1 MNELMGGNNMRLK
14 KIGLTFLASV
24 AIVGSLASTTALAQ
38 ETVKIG
44 ANYELSGGA
53 ASYGQAMANGLE
65 LAIEQVNA
73 EGGVLE
79 GQQLEAIIFD
89 SQSELTESASVATR
103 LVGEG
108 VVGIVGPAT
117 TGQANA
123 QIPIIEEAGIPV
135 ILPAATGDGITLDDS
150 GSVLEYLFRVCFEDS
165 YQGAAAA
172 AYATETLEAQTAAI
186 LTDQALDYSQ
196 GLTDSFVTQFEEAG
210 GTIVANESYTSG
222 DTDFSAVLTSLLV
235 QEFDVLYV
243 PGYYTE
249 GGLII
254 QQARQMGITQ
264 PILAGDGFASPTLV
278 ELAGAEN
285 VNDIYFTNH
294 FSSESEEPVVVEFM
308 AAYEEKFG
316 VEPDG
321 FAALGYDAAMLL
333 IDSVERAGSTDP
345 EAVKDAIAS
354 TTEFAGVT
362 GTFAI
367 DENHNPVKPATMI
380 TLQNGEITN
389 AELVSAE

>member
-1 MNELMGGNNMRLK
+1 MRLK
-14 KIGLTFLASV
+14 KIGLNFLASV
-24 AIVGSLASTTALAQ
+24 AIVGSLASTTVLAQ
-38 ETVKIG
+38 DTVKIG

-73 EGGVLE
+73 NGGVLD
-79 GQQLEAIIFD
+79 GQELEAIIFD
-89 SQSELTESASVATR
+89 SQSDLTESASVATR
-103 LVGEG
+103 LVGEDI
-108 VVGIVGPAT
+108 VGIVGPAT

-123 QIPIIEEAGIPV
+123 QTPIITEAGIPV

-172 AYATETLEAQTAAI
+172 AYASENLGAQTAAI

-196 GLTDSFVTQFEEAG
+196 GLTDSFITQFEANG
-210 GTIVANESYTSG
+210 GTIVSQESYSSG

-235 QEFDVLYV
+235 EEYDVLYV

-254 QQARQMGITQ
+254 QQARQMGIAQ
-264 PILAGDGFASPTLV
+264 PILAGDGFASPTLI

-285 VNDIYFTNH
+285 VNDVYFTNH
-294 FSSESEEPVVVEFM
+294 FSSESEEAVVVDFM

-316 VEPDG
+316 VEPDA

-333 IDSVERAGSTDP
+333 IDSVDRAGSTDP

>member
-1 MNELMGGNNMRLK
+1 
-14 KIGLTFLASV
+14 
-24 AIVGSLASTTALAQ
+24 
-38 ETVKIG
+38 
-44 ANYELSGGA
+44 
-53 ASYGQAMANGLE
+53 
-65 LAIEQVNA
+65 
-73 EGGVLE
+73 
-79 GQQLEAIIFD
+79 
-89 SQSELTESASVATR
+89 
-103 LVGEG
+103 
-108 VVGIVGPAT
+108 
-117 TGQANA
+117 
-123 QIPIIEEAGIPV
+123 
-135 ILPAATGDGITLDDS
+135 
-150 GSVLEYLFRVCFEDS
+150 
-165 YQGAAAA
+165 
-172 AYATETLEAQTAAI
+172 
-186 LTDQALDYSQ
+186 
-196 GLTDSFVTQFEEAG
+196 
-210 GTIVANESYTSG
+210 GTIVTQESYTSG

-235 QEFDVLYV
+235 QEYDVLYV

-264 PILAGDGFASPTLV
+264 PILAGDGFASPTLI

-285 VNDIYFTNH
+285 VNDVYFTNH

-316 VEPDG
+316 SEPDA
-321 FAALGYDAAMLL
+321 FAALGYDAAKLL
-333 IDSVERAGSTDP
+333 IDAVERAGSTDP
-345 EAVKDAIAS
+345 EAVKDAIAA

>member
-1 MNELMGGNNMRLK
+1 MKLK
-14 KIGLTFLASV
+14 RIGLTFLASV
-24 AIVGSLASTTALAQ
+24 SIVSSLASATVSAQ
-38 ETVKIG
+38 DTVKIG

-65 LAIEQVNA
+65 LAVEQVNA
-73 EGGVLE
+73 NGGVID
-79 GQQLEAIIFD
+79 GQQLEIVLFD

-123 QIPIIEEAGIPV
+123 QTPIIEEAGIPV

-172 AYATETLEAQTAAI
+172 AYATENLGAKTAAV

-196 GLTDSFVTQFEEAG
+196 GLTDSFVAQFEENG
-210 GTIVANESYTSG
+210 GTIVTQESYTSG

-235 QEFDVLYV
+235 QEYDVLYV

-264 PILAGDGFASPTLV
+264 PILAGDGFASPTLI

-285 VNDIYFTNH
+285 VNDVYFTNH

-316 VEPDG
+316 SEPDA
-321 FAALGYDAAMLL
+321 FAALGYDAAKLL
-333 IDSVERAGSTDP
+333 IDAVERAGSTDP
-345 EAVKDAIAS
+345 EAVKDAIAA

-380 TLQNGEITN
+380 TLQNGEIVN